1 MLSIS
6 GSSLRTV
13 LKGEDKGCKH
23 TVGAAAAAIAQHH
36 EGGLSSILLAQEKTK
51 IQGTVPTECVLLWH
65 HHKVKNCKSSHKSG
79 IICVHCGHVC

>member
-1 MLSIS
+1 M
-6 GSSLRTV
+6 GT
-13 LKGEDKGCKH
+13 KWFKCAGCDC
-23 TVGAAAAAIAQHH
+23 VVDWELQLAATAQHH
-36 EGGLSSILLAQEKTK
+36 ENLSCYTLLAQEKTK